1 MNYSHR
7 SSSPWGARAAWLGAF
22 VLSVALFSAGL
33 TCAVPLVAF
42 AAICALRQSRAQ
54 ALLFMAVLW
63 LADELIAFTLLGFPA
78 RAVAFG
84 WAGLIGAAILAATWA
99 ASAVAQRST
108 RAGGM
113 LAVFA
118 TAFAVYEGVMW
129 AVSSVVGA
137 AHGAFT
143 AGILLQVLALNA
155 VTFAALLFVGALST
169 RTAARASRMN
179 QIAHAPQRA
188 A

>member
-1 MNYSHR
+1 MNQNHR
-7 SSSPWGARAAWLGAF
+7 SSSSPWGARAAWLGAF

-84 WAGLIGAAILAATWA
+84 WAGLIGTAILAATWA
-99 ASAVAQRST
+99 AGAVAKRST
-108 RAGGM
+108 RGSM
-113 LAVFA
+113 LTVFV

-129 AVSSVVGA
+129 AVSSLIGA

-143 AGILLQVLALNA
+143 AGILLQVLVLNA

-169 RTAARASRMN
+169 RTAARAARTT

-188 A
+188 G

>member
-1 MNYSHR
+1 MNYNHR
-7 SSSPWGARAAWLGAF
+7 SSSPWTARAAWLGAF

-42 AAICALRQSRAQ
+42 AAICALRQNRAQ

-63 LADELIAFTLLGFPA
+63 LADELIAFTLLGFPVN
-78 RAVAFG
+78 AVAFG

-99 ASAVAQRST
+99 ASTVAQRST
-108 RAGGM
+108 RAVGIVG
-113 LAVFA
+113 AFA
-118 TAFAVYEGVMW
+118 TAFGVYEGGMW
-129 AVSSVVGA
+129 VVSSLIGA

-143 AGILLQVLALNA
+143 AGILLQVLVLNA
-155 VTFAALLFVGALST
+155 VTFAALLLVGALGS
-169 RTAARASRMN
+169 RSASRVN
-179 QIAHAPQRA
+179 QIAHAPQQA